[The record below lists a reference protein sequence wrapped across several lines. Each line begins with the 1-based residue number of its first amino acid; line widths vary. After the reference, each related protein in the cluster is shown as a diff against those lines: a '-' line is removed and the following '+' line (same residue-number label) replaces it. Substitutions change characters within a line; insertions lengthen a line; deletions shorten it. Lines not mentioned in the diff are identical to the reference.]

1 MSVALAPQPVP
12 AAAWQRGRSQR
23 LRWSLLLAGGLLAL
37 SCLVALSLGAFGL
50 SLGEVIAALLARL
63 GLPGTAA
70 VDSRHELV
78 LFAIRLPRVLV
89 AVAVG
94 ATLSCAGAAMQ
105 GIFRNPLAD
114 PGLVGVSSGAALA
127 ASTTI
132 VLGGLF
138 MHEIPES
145 FRLFVLPVT
154 AFAGGVGATV
164 LVWRFA
170 RRDGRVTVLL
180 LLLAGVAMNAM
191 AGALTGLLTTVASDP
206 QLRTL
211 TFWSLGSLGGAS
223 WATLG
228 AFLPFGAVSLILL
241 PALARPLNAI
251 LLGEAEAR
259 HLGVDVERLKKLV
272 VVAAALG
279 VGSAVAF
286 VGSIGFVGLVGP
298 HLARQLV
305 GPDHRALFPLSGV
318 IGALLLVLAD
328 LVARTVVA
336 PSELPLGVV
345 TGLLGAPFFL
355 LLLARTGRP
364 GGASA

>member
-1 MSVALAPQPVP
+1 VSVALAPPSLS
-12 AAAWQRGRSQR
+12 AAPWPQRRSQR
-23 LRWSLLLAGGLLAL
+23 LRWSLLLATALLAL

-50 SLGEVIAALLARL
+50 RLGEVVAALLARL
-63 GLPGTAA
+63 GVPGAAA

-114 PGLVGVSSGAALA
+114 PGLVGVTSGAALA
-127 ASTTI
+127 ASATI

-138 MHEIPES
+138 TQQLPES
-145 FRLFVLPVT
+145 FRLFVLPVA
-154 AFAGGVGATV
+154 AFAGALGSTA

-170 RRDGRVTVLL
+170 RREGRVTVLL

-223 WATLG
+223 WTMLG
-228 AFLPFGAVSLILL
+228 AFMPFALVSMLLL

-272 VVAAALG
+272 VVAAALA

-305 GPDHRALFPLSGV
+305 GPDHRALFPLSAML
-318 IGALLLVLAD
+318 GALLLVLAD

-336 PSELPLGVV
+336 PAELPLGVV
-345 TGLLGAPFFL
+345 TGLLGTPFFL
-355 LLLARTGRP
+355 LLLARAARP
-364 GGASA
+364 GVTA